1 MSWRDYW
8 NKVTYSPEV
17 RLEEV
22 NELKGMRKRLDFSE
36 AALAD
41 LRREYEQYLKEFVG
55 KPDWKRNSILSMLYF
70 RGIFRKEE
78 VYRVVKNYKENY
90 LYTGILQLLVED
102 ALSHDPITNELV
114 ELSSDN
120 PELNRELDIL
130 QERINVDELVS
141 SIIEDLLSYGE
152 YFLRVECEPG
162 QGVIGVHDDLNQ
174 TKQLAVYKGILP
186 EYFLRKE
193 KTSGG
198 LKEVEPNEMLHFCY
212 GYSKV
217 RIEVDGRQQNEFLRM
232 GKPIMWGT
240 FNLLNYLDTL
250 TALVPAMYVQ
260 KLNSTSIIGLAVSP
274 DTDPKDALEAAQRYE
289 SILNR
294 FTIGDDNEQLVS
306 QILNA
311 AGKFKCVPMWQDHGQ
326 LQENDPRWKAQIEVG
341 LFEELRRSIMA
352 SIGVPYGFVFGGDT
366 KKQDT
371 LKQFT
376 RYLRKLALIQ
386 RAVKNGLV
394 QLGIIHLVAMGK
406 KLNVEDIIVKFTNQ
420 IIAADELDKLE
431 FIDTLV
437 GVLLNTT
444 KSLAE
449 ISQITLMPMDPNQLK
464 EFMTRYLRMVHLEG
478 LYGEPTTSALIPGM
492 GPEGKPVEGGAGGG
506 GQPQLA
512 NAQRQETAQ
521 IMKDLQQFLEKHQGA
536 YDKALKVYYGES
548 E

>member
-8 NKVTYSPEV
+8 NRVTYSPEV

-22 NELKGMRKRLDFSE
+22 NEIKSMRQRLSFTES
-36 AALAD
+36 ALMD
-41 LRREYEQYLKEFVG
+41 LRKEYEQYLKEFVG

-78 VYRVVKNYKENY
+78 VFRVVKNYKENY

-141 SIIEDLLSYGE
+141 SIVEDLLSYGE

-162 QGVIGVHDDLNQ
+162 QGVIAVHDDLNQ

-186 EYFLRKE
+186 EFFLRKE

-198 LKEVEPNEMLHFCY
+198 LKEVEPNKMLHFCY
-212 GYSKV
+212 GYSKI

-260 KLNSTSIIGLAVSP
+260 KLNSTSIIGLAVSA

-311 AGKFKCVPMWQDHGQ
+311 AGKFKCVPMWGDHGQ
-326 LQENDPRWKAQIEVG
+326 LTENDPRWKAQIEVG

-386 RAVKNGLV
+386 RAIKNGLT
-394 QLGIIHLVAMGK
+394 QLAIIHLVAMNK
-406 KLNVEDIIVKFTNQ
+406 KLNVEDVIVKFTNQ

-449 ISQITLMPMDPNQLK
+449 ISQITMMPMDPNELK
-464 EFMTRYLRMVHLEG
+464 EFMARYLRMVHLEG
-478 LYGEPTTSALIPGM
+478 LYGEPMTNALIPGM
-492 GPEGKPVEGGAGGG
+492 VGPDGQPVQPGA

-512 NAQRQETAQ
+512 NAQRQEKTAE
-521 IMKDLQQFLEKHQGA
+521 IIKDLQQFLEKHKGL
-536 YDKALKVYYGES
+536 YDKAIQAYYGKTE

>member
-1 MSWRDYW
+1 
-8 NKVTYSPEV
+8 
-17 RLEEV
+17 
-22 NELKGMRKRLDFSE
+22 
-36 AALAD
+36 
-41 LRREYEQYLKEFVG
+41 
-55 KPDWKRNSILSMLYF
+55 
-70 RGIFRKEE
+70 
-78 VYRVVKNYKENY
+78 
-90 LYTGILQLLVED
+90 
-102 ALSHDPITNELV
+102 
-114 ELSSDN
+114 
-120 PELNRELDIL
+120 
-130 QERINVDELVS
+130 
-141 SIIEDLLSYGE
+141 
-152 YFLRVECEPG
+152 
-162 QGVIGVHDDLNQ
+162 
-174 TKQLAVYKGILP
+174 
-186 EYFLRKE
+186 
-193 KTSGG
+193 
-198 LKEVEPNEMLHFCY
+198 MLHFCY

-240 FNLLNYLDTL
+240 FNLFNSLDTL

-326 LQENDPRWKAQIEVG
+326 LQENDPRWKAQIEVE

-444 KSLAE
+444 KS
-449 ISQITLMPMDPNQLK
+449 
-464 EFMTRYLRMVHLEG
+464 FG
-478 LYGEPTTSALIPGM
+478 
-492 GPEGKPVEGGAGGG
+492 
-506 GQPQLA
+506 
-512 NAQRQETAQ
+512 
-521 IMKDLQQFLEKHQGA
+521 
-536 YDKALKVYYGES
+536 
-548 E
+548 